1 MKSTNSY
8 SIRSFLLIVVF
19 ALGTF
24 FSLAQNE
31 QDSLLYQQK
40 MEWFK
45 EAKLGIFIHWGIYAV
60 NGISESWSFFNN
72 YISHE
77 DYLKQT
83 RGFTAKNYKP
93 EDWARLIKNS
103 GAKYAVITTK
113 HHDGFALWKT
123 KYGNLNS
130 VRSSPAKRDL
140 LEPFVKALRNENIKV
155 GAYYSLPDWSY
166 PDYTEFTRTKK
177 RYQIQEDPKR
187 WQRFLDYSYGQMKE
201 LRDQF
206 NPDLWWFDGD
216 WEHNAEEWG
225 IDSIKTLLT
234 QKNPAV
240 IFNSRLRGK
249 GDYATPEI
257 GLPVYRPKDLYW
269 ELCMTS
275 NDSWGFQQND
285 TNYKTPQQVIDI
297 FVDCISKGGN
307 LLLDIG
313 PKADGTIPE
322 EQSSLL
328 TNLGKWKKKNAEAI
342 YPVEAGIPY
351 PHFYGPT
358 ALSKDKTIL
367 YLYVRDI
374 PKDGK
379 IALKGIHNKINRA
392 YVVGNGVTLNHQVL
406 SKPYWSSY
414 PGLIY
419 IDIPKASLDEYYTV
433 VAVLLDGEIKLYK
446 EQQGAIE
453 SN

>member
-1 MKSTNSY
+1 MRNYKPYLGKVFFLFLVVLMNSFSTK
-8 SIRSFLLIVVF
+8 
-19 ALGTF
+19 
-24 FSLAQNE
+24 AQKKE
-31 QDSLLYQQK
+31 DSLMHAQK

-123 KYGNLNS
+123 KYGNLNA

-187 WQRFLDYSYGQMKE
+187 WQRFLDFSYGQMKE

-322 EQSSLL
+322 EQYDLL
-328 TNLGKWKKKNAEAI
+328 TQLGKWTKKHGEAI
-342 YPVEAGIPY
+342 YNVEAGIPY
-351 PHFYGPT
+351 QHFYGPT
-358 ALSKDKTIL
+358 ALSKDQTIL

-392 YVVGNGVTLNHQVL
+392 YVVGNGVTLNHHVL
-406 SKPYWSSY
+406 SKPYWSAY

-419 IDIPKASLDEYYTV
+419 LDLPKTSIDEYYTV
-433 VAVLLDGEIKLYK
+433 IAVLLDGKIRLYK